1 MPVTIYHRPQC
12 STSRAALELI
22 RSRGIEPTVVLYAT
36 TGWTHTQ
43 LISLFDAMKLRPRD
57 MLRVKGTPAQDLG
70 LTDLTVGDARILAA
84 MVEQPILVERPIVT
98 SSKGAV
104 LARPVERLLDIL

>member
-1 MPVTIYHRPQC
+1 MAVTIYHRPQC

-22 RSRGIEPTVVLYAT
+22 CSRGIEPTIVLYAK
-36 TGWTHTQ
+36 TGWTQTQ
-43 LISLFDAMKLRPRD
+43 LASLFEAMKVTPRD

-70 LTDLTVGDARILAA
+70 LTDPAVSDARILAA
-84 MVEQPILVERPIVT
+84 MVENPILVERPIVT

-104 LARPVERLLDIL
+104 LARPVERVLDIL